1 LTNFSTTSL
10 TTMKSTVTL
19 IKSPT
24 FPFSTEQRERLID
37 LIAERYLENMDVR
50 DLERFFLDVQTEYLT
65 NYDDGELL
73 SEVEDVT
80 ADYEYEEIINELG

>member
-1 LTNFSTTSL
+1 
-10 TTMKSTVTL
+10 MKSTVTL

-37 LIAERYLENMDVR
+37 LVAERYLENMDVR

-80 ADYEYEEIINELG
+80 NEDEYDEVLSEVIG